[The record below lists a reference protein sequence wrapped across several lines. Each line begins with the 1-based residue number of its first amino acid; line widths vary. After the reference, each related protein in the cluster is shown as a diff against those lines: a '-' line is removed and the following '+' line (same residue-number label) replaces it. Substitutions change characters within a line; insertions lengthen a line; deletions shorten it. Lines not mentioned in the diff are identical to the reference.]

1 MNEGKHG
8 SGYEGYIKIVGG
20 SADHEGRRGSF
31 RKDTMKRGKSH
42 ERFGRASNARGSF
55 KGEFSFEE
63 EEIEGKGTTEVE
75 EDATIE
81 E

>member
-1 MNEGKHG
+1 MNDLE
-8 SGYEGYIKIVGG
+8 EQ
-20 SADHEGRRGSF
+20 AMLE
-31 RKDTMKRGKSH
+31 
-42 ERFGRASNARGSF
+42 ESF
-55 KGEFSFEE
+55 KEEFSFEE